1 MANRRE
7 VDNVYTGFCKVFG
20 KVDHT
25 ILLSKIEFNGIRGNL
40 LRWFAFYII
49 NRSQRV
55 VFKVLLLKKK
65 DVCSGVPQSS
75 ILGLLLF
82 ILFNIG
88 FCFKNTRFL
97 LHTDDLKVSRCINDI
112 LHCEKLQQD
121 LHRLSDYCYHN
132 RLRLSLSKFKTISFT
147 KKQKYFTGHLLSLQ
161 YSVRIYRPNKGS
173 RRVFRYQIPLQY
185 SFWLYC
191 E

>member
-20 KVDHT
+20 KVDHI

-65 DVCSGVPQSS
+65 KTYAQESHKVLFWVFYYLFCSTLAS
-75 ILGLLLF
+75 
-82 ILFNIG
+82 
-88 FCFKNTRFL
+88 
-97 LHTDDLKVSRCINDI
+97 VSRI
-112 LHCEKLQQD
+112 LASFYI
-121 LHRLSDYCYHN
+121 RMI
-132 RLRLSLSKFKTISFT
+132 SK
-147 KKQKYFTGHLLSLQ
+147 YLG
-161 YSVRIYRPNKGS
+161 V
-173 RRVFRYQIPLQY
+173 
-185 SFWLYC
+185 
-191 E
+191 